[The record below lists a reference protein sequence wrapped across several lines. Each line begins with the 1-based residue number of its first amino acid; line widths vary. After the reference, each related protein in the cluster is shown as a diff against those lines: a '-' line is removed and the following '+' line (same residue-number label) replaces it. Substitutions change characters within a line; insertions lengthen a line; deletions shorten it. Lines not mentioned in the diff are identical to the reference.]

1 MFNIMVVRFTLY
13 LRALE
18 ESKSYFPNYLHRM
31 DKVSGV
37 LVYDATKVAK
47 TFGWFAYTFYVS
59 ISVFLSMFHFLF
71 ISLIEMQLNFRDD
84 T

>member
-1 MFNIMVVRFTLY
+1 
-13 LRALE
+13 
-18 ESKSYFPNYLHRM
+18 M

-71 ISLIEMQLNFRDD
+71 ISLIQMQLNFRDD